1 MNLIQQNTKL
11 GSQTELMKVEKN
23 YYRIELL
30 ELEMET
36 RRKPVVF
43 TGKYKHNDNPE
54 WITFT
59 TIRRYNPSEKTKTI
73 CDHIN
78 IKKCIV
84 SQYLNLTEQEHNR
97 KFYICGRVSTY
108 EHFGDIRGCIILAE
122 TGSENPIWMTAQS
135 KRENE
140 IIVQRIIRETQQDAT
155 SNGNSAML
163 HSHR

>member
-1 MNLIQQNTKL
+1 
-11 GSQTELMKVEKN
+11 MKIEKN
-23 YYRIELL
+23 YYRTELL

-36 RRKPVVF
+36 QRKPVVF
-43 TGKYKHNDNPE
+43 TGKYKHTENPE

-59 TIRRYNPSEKTKTI
+59 TIRRYNTSKKEKTI
-73 CDHIN
+73 CDHVNIN
-78 IKKCIV
+78 KYIV

-122 TGSENPIWMTAQS
+122 TGSEDPIWMTAQS

-140 IIVQRIIRETQQDAT
+140 IIVQRVIRDAQHCSISKGTWQT
-155 SNGNSAML
+155 SDSRA
-163 HSHR
+163 